1 MGNKISATGF
11 RIGVS
16 KDWDSKWY
24 ANDKNFGK
32 SVIEDLKIR
41 KFFDERLFNAGLERV
56 IIERSV
62 NDITITIKT
71 SRPGVVIGR
80 KGAGVNVLKEDLS
93 KMVGSKV
100 SISVEEVQKPE
111 TSARLI
117 AVGVAEQIQ
126 RRIHYRRAVQTA
138 ISKARDQGVSGIK
151 IIVSGV
157 LSGAN
162 SISRTETYGEG
173 SVPQTTLKA
182 NIDFAEKQAITGY
195 GVIGIKVWVYKKEN

>member
-1 MGNKISATGF
+1 MGNKISTTGF
-11 RIGVS
+11 RIGIS

-24 ANDKNFGK
+24 ASDKNYGK
-32 SVIEDLKIR
+32 FVIEDQKIR
-41 KFFDERLFNAGLERV
+41 KFFNDRLFNAGLERV

-62 NDITITIKT
+62 NDITVTIKT

-93 KMVGSKV
+93 KLVDSKV

-117 AVGVAEQIQ
+117 ADGIAEQIQ
-126 RRIHYRRAVQTA
+126 RRIPYRRAVQTA
-138 ISKARDQGVSGIK
+138 VSKARDQGVKGIK

-162 SISRTETYGEG
+162 TISRSEAYSEG
-173 SVPQTTLKA
+173 SIPQTTLKA
-182 NIDFAEKQAITGY
+182 NIDFAEKQAVTGY
-195 GVIGIKVWVYKKEN
+195 GVIGIRVWVYKG